1 MVNYDP
7 ATLQLKI
14 RKHFKE
20 ILSESAI
27 IAIYLFGSSVK
38 RHEKDPADIDIALL
52 LDESAYKDDPVASLA
67 PAYMAATRAALDL
80 ECETD
85 ITILNTASLEMAY
98 TIITSGVCLVE
109 TDREKRL
116 GFEIAL
122 KGMYFDFKPFLD
134 QLRSECINAL

>member
-1 MVNYDP
+1 MVNHDP

-14 RKHFKE
+14 RKHFKKN
-20 ILSESAI
+20 LSESAI

-38 RHEKDPADIDIALL
+38 RHEKVPADIDIALL
-52 LDESAYKDDPVASLA
+52 LDESVYKDDPVASLA
-67 PAYMAATRAALDL
+67 PAYLAATRAALDL

-98 TIITSGVCLVE
+98 IIITSGVCLVE

-116 GFEIAL
+116 GL
-122 KGMYFDFKPFLD
+122 KSL
-134 QLRSECINAL
+134 